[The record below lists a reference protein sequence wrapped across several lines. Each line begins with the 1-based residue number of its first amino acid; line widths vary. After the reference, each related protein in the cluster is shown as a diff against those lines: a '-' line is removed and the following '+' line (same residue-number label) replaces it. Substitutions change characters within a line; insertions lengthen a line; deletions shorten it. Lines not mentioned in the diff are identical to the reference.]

1 MVKLWHS
8 YTTEYYSAINMSTT
22 LIDSCK
28 NLEDLSSIM
37 LSEKKVY
44 PRGFPSGS
52 VAKNPPANTGDMDS
66 TPHAA
71 SN

>member
-44 PRGFPSGS
+44 PRGFPSSS
-52 VAKNPPANTGDMDS
+52 VPGIELQELLVYF
-66 TPHAA
+66 
-71 SN
+71 